1 MSGPGSG
8 WGVPAQRSS
17 QLGPELLLVKLGDC
31 SQTVELNVIVKEEE
45 EEREINE
52 GEEEERED
60 DRDSVDPGE
69 SPNPDSVNKPSS
81 TASILPPG
89 CGSYPCPQCGKC
101 FSSSTHLKNH
111 QRVHTGE
118 KPFDCST
125 CGKSFSEKV
134 NLKRHER
141 VHSGEKPYHGTTCWK
156 SLNHSGSLK
165 EHQRLHTWEK
175 PYHCSLCGKC
185 FNRAGDLKT
194 HKKSHSGKKP
204 TCTFNVI
211 VKEEEEEED
220 EDEEKEIDKEK
231 REEQEPSGVVD
242 PDTSR
247 LSGRGRYP
255 CPQCGK
261 SFSSSGNLKNHQS
274 VHIREKPFH
283 SATCGKSFSV
293 KVNLMRHEMV
303 HSGEKPYHCTKC
315 GKSFVNH
322 SGSLTHKIVHTG
334 EKPYHCSL
342 CGEGF
347 TQLRS
352 LKSHERISIGGK
364 PACAFNEIVQEEEGE
379 KKEVEDK
386 EDNSGVVDSACRSK
400 KQGTRSKELSVEL
413 RDRIVSR
420 HRSGEGYRKISA
432 ALKVPKNTVASII
445 IKWKKFG
452 TTKTLP
458 RTGRP
463 TKLSNLGRRALVREV
478 TKNPMV
484 TLTKLQSSSVEMV
497 VLLGGSPISA
507 ALYQSGLY
515 GRVAR
520 RKPLLSKRNMTSRLE
535 FAKRHLKDSQT
546 MRNKILWSGENKI
559 ELFGLNAKC
568 HITIPMVKHGGGS
581 IMLWGCFSA
590 AGTGRLV
597 RIEGEINGE
606 KYREILD
613 ENLLQSAQDL
623 RLGQRFIFQQDND
636 PKHTAKT
643 TQEWLRDKSLNVLE
657 WPSQS
662 PDLNPIENLWRD
674 LKIAV
679 QRRSPSNL
687 TELERICREEWEKF
701 PKYRCAKLVASYP
714 RRLEAVIAAKG
725 ASTKY

>member
-1 MSGPGSG
+1 MSEPGC
-8 WGVPAQRSS
+8 GVPAQRSS
-17 QLGPELLLVKLGDC
+17 QRGPELLSVKLGDC
-31 SQTVELNVIVKEEE
+31 NQTVELNVIVKEEE
-45 EEREINE
+45 EDREINE
-52 GEEEERED
+52 GEEEEREE
-60 DRDSVDPGE
+60 DRDSVDSGE
-69 SPNPDSVNKPSS
+69 RPNPDSVNKPTS
-81 TASILPPG
+81 TASRLPG
-89 CGSYPCPQCGKC
+89 CGSYPCLQCGKC
-101 FSSSTHLKNH
+101 FSSSINLKNH

-118 KPFDCST
+118 KPFDCSA

-141 VHSGEKPYHGTTCWK
+141 VHNGKKPYHGTTCGK
-156 SLNHSGSLK
+156 SFNHSGSLK
-165 EHQRLHTWEK
+165 KHQRLHAWEK

-185 FNRAGDLKT
+185 FSRAGDLKT

-220 EDEEKEIDKEK
+220 DEKEIDKEK
-231 REEQEPSGVVD
+231 REEEENSVVVD
-242 PDTSR
+242 PRTSR
-247 LSGRGRYP
+247 LPSRGSYP

-261 SFSSSGNLKNHQS
+261 SFSSSGNLKNHQC
-274 VHIREKPFH
+274 VHTGEKPFY

-293 KVNLMRHEMV
+293 KVNLTRHEIV

-315 GKSFVNH
+315 GKSFNH
-322 SGSLTHKIVHTG
+322 SGSLTHKRVHTG

-364 PACAFNEIVQEEEGE
+364 PACAFNVIVQEEDEGE

-386 EDNSGVVDSACRSK
+386 GDKSGVVDSACQSK
-400 KQGTRSKELSVEL
+400 KRGVRSKELSVEL

-420 HRSGEGYRKISA
+420 HRSGEGYQKISA

-445 IKWKKFG
+445 LKWKKFG

-458 RTGRP
+458 RAGRP
-463 TKLSNLGRRALVREV
+463 TKLSRRALVREV

-497 VLLGGSPISA
+497 VLLEGSPISA
-507 ALYQSGLY
+507 ALHQSGHY

-520 RKPLLSKRNMTSRLE
+520 RKPLLSKRNMTARLE

-546 MRNKILWSGENKI
+546 IRNNILWSDETKI
-559 ELFGLNAKC
+559 ELFGLNAKR
-568 HITIPMVKHGGGS
+568 HITTPMLKHGGGS

-597 RIEGEINGE
+597 RIEGEMNGE

-623 RLGQRFIFQQDND
+623 RLGQRFTFQQDND

-657 WPSQS
+657 WPNQS
-662 PDLNPIENLWRD
+662 PDLNPIEHLWRD

-687 TELERICREEWEKF
+687 AELERICREEWEKF

>member
-17 QLGPELLLVKLGDC
+17 QRDPEMLLVKLGDC
-31 SQTVELNVIVKEEE
+31 NQTVEFNVIVKEEE

-52 GEEEERED
+52 GEEEGRED

-69 SPNPDSVNKPSS
+69 IPNPDSVNKPSS
-81 TASILPPG
+81 TASRLPG

-118 KPFDCST
+118 KPFDCSA

-141 VHSGEKPYHGTTCWK
+141 VHSGEKPYHGTTCRK
-156 SLNHSGSLK
+156 SFNHSGSLK
-165 EHQRLHTWEK
+165 DHQRLHTWEK

-211 VKEEEEEED
+211 VKEEEEEE

-231 REEQEPSGVVD
+231 SEQQEPSGVVV

-247 LSGRGRYP
+247 LSGCGRYP

-274 VHIREKPFH
+274 VHTREKPFH

-293 KVNLMRHEMV
+293 KVNLTRHEMV

-315 GKSFVNH
+315 GKSFINH
-322 SGSLTHKIVHTG
+322 SGSRTHKRVHTG

-352 LKSHERISIGGK
+352 LKSHERTSIGGK
-364 PACAFNEIVQEEEGE
+364 PACAFNVIVQEEEGE
-379 KKEVEDK
+379 KKEGEDK

-420 HRSGEGYRKISA
+420 HRSGEGYQKISA
-432 ALKVPKNTVASII
+432 ALKVPKNTV
-445 IKWKKFG
+445 G
-452 TTKTLP
+452 D
-458 RTGRP
+458 
-463 TKLSNLGRRALVREV
+463 
-478 TKNPMV
+478 
-484 TLTKLQSSSVEMV
+484 
-497 VLLGGSPISA
+497 LL
-507 ALYQSGLY
+507 
-515 GRVAR
+515 
-520 RKPLLSKRNMTSRLE
+520 
-535 FAKRHLKDSQT
+535 H
-546 MRNKILWSGENKI
+546 
-559 ELFGLNAKC
+559 
-568 HITIPMVKHGGGS
+568 
-581 IMLWGCFSA
+581 
-590 AGTGRLV
+590 
-597 RIEGEINGE
+597 
-606 KYREILD
+606 
-613 ENLLQSAQDL
+613 
-623 RLGQRFIFQQDND
+623 
-636 PKHTAKT
+636 
-643 TQEWLRDKSLNVLE
+643 
-657 WPSQS
+657 S
-662 PDLNPIENLWRD
+662 PDP
-674 LKIAV
+674 
-679 QRRSPSNL
+679 
-687 TELERICREEWEKF
+687 
-701 PKYRCAKLVASYP
+701 
-714 RRLEAVIAAKG
+714 
-725 ASTKY
+725 